1 MKERIWTGVIGGT
14 FFVAVLALG
23 GIWYAL
29 LLMALAVFAFDEWTR
44 LRRIPRWN
52 VLYILGIFFLLS
64 FFVKV
69 DGSRLDSPAFF
80 ALFVWGLLAL
90 PVLTKNRIN
99 VEDIAHVLLGVAYL
113 GFGFSAFL
121 LTRGLEEGLLI
132 SLWLLF
138 ATWAND
144 TMAFFIGR
152 QWGHKKLWPAISPN
166 KTVAGALAGV
176 LAAVLVSI
184 VFSPYLSASWLK
196 MAALGLLIGLAGQL
210 GDLMESAVKRSFH
223 VKDAG
228 WIFPGHGGVLDRFDS
243 LLVVF
248 PVIFYLFLS

>member
-1 MKERIWTGVIGGT
+1 
-14 FFVAVLALG
+14 
-23 GIWYAL
+23 L
-29 LLMALAVFAFDEWTR
+29 L
-44 LRRIPRWN
+44 
-52 VLYILGIFFLLS
+52 
-64 FFVKV
+64 
-69 DGSRLDSPAFF
+69 
-80 ALFVWGLLAL
+80 
-90 PVLTKNRIN
+90 
-99 VEDIAHVLLGVAYL
+99 
-113 GFGFSAFL
+113 
-121 LTRGLEEGLLI
+121 
-132 SLWLLF
+132 
-138 ATWAND
+138 
-144 TMAFFIGR
+144 
-152 QWGHKKLWPAISPN
+152 PAICAS

-228 WIFPGHGGVLDRFDS
+228 CIFHGHGGVLDRFDS